1 VPAILNTKIYD
12 EIVRVTN
19 EDAIATARR
28 AAREEGLLVGISAG
42 ANIFAALQLAAR
54 PEFAGKTI
62 VTIGCDT
69 GERYLSN
76 PVFSEQEAQIVEPT
90 LA

>member
-1 VPAILNTKIYD
+1 VPKILNTAIYD
-12 EIVRVTN
+12 EVLRVTN
-19 EDAIATARR
+19 EDAIAMARR
-28 AAREEGLLVGISAG
+28 AAREEGLLLGISSG
-42 ANIFAALQLAAR
+42 ANIWAALQVAAR
-54 PEFAGKTI
+54 PEFRGKTI

-76 PVFSEQEAQIVEPT
+76 PVFSEQEANVVEPA

>member
-1 VPAILNTKIYD
+1 M
-12 EIVRVTN
+12 
-19 EDAIATARR
+19 ARR
-28 AAREEGLLVGISAG
+28 AAREEGMLVGISAG
-42 ANIFAALQLAAR
+42 ANIFVALQLAAR

-76 PVFSEQEAQIVEPT
+76 PVFADQEAHIVEPA
-90 LA
+90 LV